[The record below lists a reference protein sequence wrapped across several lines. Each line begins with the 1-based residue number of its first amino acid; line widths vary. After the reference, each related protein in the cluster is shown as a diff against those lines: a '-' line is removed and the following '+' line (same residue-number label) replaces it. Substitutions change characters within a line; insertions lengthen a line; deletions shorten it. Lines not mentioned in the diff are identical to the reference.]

1 MSETKTKRLMQ
12 KNDGHALYGDW
23 LARAIWS
30 AYSSTEVNYFSPE
43 K

>member
-1 MSETKTKRLMQ
+1 MQ
-12 KNDGHALYGDW
+12 KNGGHALYGDW